1 MTFKAKVTQNIPA
14 NRLIGLGGIDTEGNR
29 GEGWDT
35 VYLITAGLGWIP
47 DLVSTG
53 DLTEGD
59 VVNVTINGK
68 EVWKVEASENVPA
81 GTLVQCDV
89 DGRVKNYHT
98 TDGNHFG
105 FTTHSAQ
112 AGEVVEVVRKYG
124 ELPKNQTETMSTKT
138 DSKPKQTAKKT
149 TKKKTDKGQEQ

>member
-1 MTFKAKVTQNIPA
+1 MTQFTAKVTQDIPA
-14 NRLIGLGGIDTEGNR
+14 NRLLGLGGIDTEGNR
-29 GEGWDT
+29 EEGWDT
-35 VYLITAGLGWIP
+35 VYLIPAGLGWIP

-53 DLTEGD
+53 DLKEGD
-59 VVNVTINGK
+59 EVNVIINGK
-68 EVWKVEASENVPA
+68 EVWSVEASEDVPA

-105 FTTHSAQ
+105 FTTHSAR

-124 ELPKNQTETMSTKT
+124 ALPQNQTETMSTQ
-138 DSKPKQTAKKT
+138 PKT
-149 TKKKTDKGQEQ
+149 TKKKTTPKKKTEEKKDE